1 MKIKIDCL
9 KPEQNRLFVR
19 FIGSFG
25 TGVGVWKSNSIPT
38 VGKEYSVELDI
49 EKSMDELEFERVKN
63 SAIGIWEIGKKVK
76 MTGIL
81 DGVDPDGM
89 CYLRISNDCLI
100 MIDTEELQID
110 NGEIITIFVP
120 VGELEITAQ

>member
-9 KPEQNRLFVR
+9 KPDRDSLFVR
-19 FIGSFG
+19 FIGSSG

-49 EKSMDELEFERVKN
+49 EKSMEELEFERVQN
-63 SAIGIWEIGKKVK
+63 SAIGITEIGEKVK
-76 MTGIL
+76 ITGIV

-89 CYLRISNDCLI
+89 CYLRVSNDCLI
-100 MIDTEELQID
+100 MIDTEEIKIS
-110 NGEIITIFVP
+110 NSEIITIFVP
-120 VGELEITAQ
+120 VGEIEITAQ